1 MCDPLTIAGIAL
13 TAGSEVANGI
23 GASKAQHARDDA
35 LAAERIRQRGLDRE
49 AANVNAKSQDRYL
62 DFGGQQGQKAS
73 DLGQYFTDQKI
84 DNANDN
90 AAVTNEMTMPQSG
103 SNVVT
108 REIDKQKAK
117 ADAYGNQQGEAL
129 GQLRSFGDLLG
140 GIGREQARDAGTI
153 GQIGGFKAGSENVLP
168 LELDAASHAGDGLKT
183 FGDILNLGG
192 SLALGKGLSGGKAA
206 TAGKLSFTGDVP
218 GVPAGFDPW
227 AGMRSVTAGSNLFSP
242 YARSL

>member
-23 GASKAQHARDDA
+23 AASKVAHARDDA
-35 LAAERIRQRGLDRE
+35 LAAERTRQSKLNQE
-49 AANVNAKSQDRYL
+49 ANSVNAQSQDRYV
-62 DFGGQQGQKAS
+62 DFSGKQDQAAT

-84 DNANDN
+84 ANANDN
-90 AAVTNEMTMPQSG
+90 ATATNALTIPQSG

-108 REIDKQKAK
+108 REVAKQNAK
-117 ADAYGNQQGEAL
+117 ADAYANQQGEAL
-129 GQLRSFGDLLG
+129 GKLRSFGDVLG
-140 GIGREQARDAGTI
+140 DIGRQQARDAGTI

-168 LELDAASHAGDGLKT
+168 LELDAASHKGDGLKT
-183 FGDILNLGG
+183 FGDILGLGG
-192 SLALGKGLSGGKAA
+192 SLLTGAGLTGG
-206 TAGKLSFTGDVP
+206 GPGVVSFTGDVP